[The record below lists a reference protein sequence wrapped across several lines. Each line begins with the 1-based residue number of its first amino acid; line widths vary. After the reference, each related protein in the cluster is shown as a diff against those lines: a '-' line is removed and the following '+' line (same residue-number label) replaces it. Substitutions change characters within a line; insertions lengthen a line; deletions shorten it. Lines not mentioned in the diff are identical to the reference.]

1 MGQKQFYQ
9 GHPISSPF
17 VRNAKGTGPLLAKE
31 EFNSVHNWKTENG
44 PYCMMHLR
52 LPPVIISSSVS

>member
-17 VRNAKGTGPLLAKE
+17 VRNSKGTGPLLAKE
-31 EFNSVHNWKTENG
+31 RVQQFTQPEN
-44 PYCMMHLR
+44 
-52 LPPVIISSSVS
+52 